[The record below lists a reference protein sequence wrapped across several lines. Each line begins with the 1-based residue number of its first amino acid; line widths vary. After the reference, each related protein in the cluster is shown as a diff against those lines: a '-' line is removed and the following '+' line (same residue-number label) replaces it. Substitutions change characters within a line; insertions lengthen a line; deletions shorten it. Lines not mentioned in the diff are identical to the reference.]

1 MGKRIMV
8 TYLSPSQINSIP
20 FCNFTI
26 TGIIKPHT
34 RAVACDTLVCDAAFF
49 LPPTQPLSTATYFR
63 YSILL
68 SATSLHLHLHP
79 TVQMA
84 VVYNPPFH
92 CSTSQPALCFG
103 PTGLARSS
111 SCGGGT
117 CTLCDVAFLFSSAT
131 ATTELQ
137 TVTAFMSLAAIPIW
151 EQPPRDIRLFYLI

>member
-1 MGKRIMV
+1 MV

-34 RAVACDTLVCDAAFF
+34 PAVACDTLVCDAAFS
-49 LPPTQPLSTATYFR
+49 LPPTQSLSTATYFR

-79 TVQMA
+79 TVPMA

-111 SCGGGT
+111 SCGGRHV
-117 CTLCDVAFLFSSAT
+117 LYAMLLSFSLRIT
-131 ATTELQ
+131 ATTELHSV
-137 TVTAFMSLAAIPIW
+137 TVLQLGGGSCTMMYHHVP
-151 EQPPRDIRLFYLI
+151 LFTLYYIYL

>member
-1 MGKRIMV
+1 MV

-34 RAVACDTLVCDAAFF
+34 PAVACDTLVCDAAFF

-79 TVQMA
+79 TVPMA

-111 SCGGGT
+111 SCGGET
-117 CTLCDVAFLFSSAT
+117 CTLCDVAFFFLFGQLQLQNST
-131 ATTELQ
+131 AL
-137 TVTAFMSLAAIPIW
+137 P
-151 EQPPRDIRLFYLI
+151 FYSCGGVMHNDAPWVASDCLTDM

>member
-1 MGKRIMV
+1 MV

-34 RAVACDTLVCDAAFF
+34 PAVACDTLVCDAEFF

-79 TVQMA
+79 TAPMA

-111 SCGGGT
+111 SCGGET
-117 CTLCDVAFLFSSAT
+117 CTLCDVAFLFSSNNCNYNYRT
-131 ATTELQ
+131 PQ
-137 TVTAFMSLAAIPIW
+137 RYRSTVVGGSCTMMYHHVP
-151 EQPPRDIRLFYLI
+151 LFTLYYIYP